1 MDKPT
6 VSAAN
11 FFSPCNSH
19 DTQTLTEHFLL
30 LAAAIFVVALLY
42 SCVGHAGASGYI
54 AVLTLFGFGVEVIR
68 PTALVLNILV
78 AAIGFIQWWRGGH
91 FVWSLFWPFALLSAP
106 AAFFG
111 GWLHIPAQYLK
122 ILIGLVLWFSAWR
135 LICRKE
141 DPPDI
146 KRPTR
151 TTAVASGVG
160 IGFLS
165 GLTGTGGGI
174 FLTPLMLFCR
184 WAKVKEAAAVSSL
197 FILVNSSSGLAGY
210 VKSERELP
218 DFAWPLAVVVAVG
231 GFLGSRLGSRHLPSR
246 AIALLLAAVLLIAG
260 AKLVTG

>member
-1 MDKPT
+1 M
-6 VSAAN
+6 SG
-11 FFSPCNSH
+11 
-19 DTQTLTEHFLL
+19 ELL
-30 LAAAIFVVALLY
+30 ALAAAIFVIALLY
-42 SCVGHAGASGYI
+42 SSVGHAGASGYI

-68 PTALVLNILV
+68 PTALTLNILV
-78 AAIGFIQWWRGGH
+78 AAIGFVQWWRGGH
-91 FVWSLFWPFALLSAP
+91 FVWSLFWPFALLSVP

-111 GWLHIPAQYLK
+111 GWLHVPAHYLK

-135 LICRKE
+135 LLYRKE

-146 KRPTR
+146 ARPAR
-151 TTAVASGVG
+151 PTAVASGAG

-210 VKSERELP
+210 VKSGRDLP
-218 DFAWPLAVVVAVG
+218 DFAWPLAVVVALG
-231 GFLGSRLGSRHLPSR
+231 GYIGSRLGSRHLPVR
-246 AIALLLAAVLLIAG
+246 GIAVLLAVVLVIAG
-260 AKLVTG
+260 TKLVLG

>member
-1 MDKPT
+1 M
-6 VSAAN
+6 
-11 FFSPCNSH
+11 
-19 DTQTLTEHFLL
+19 TEHFFL
-30 LAAAIFVVALLY
+30 LAAAIFVIALLY
-42 SCVGHAGASGYI
+42 SSVGHAGASGYI

-68 PTALVLNILV
+68 PTALTLNILV

-91 FVWSLFWPFALLSAP
+91 FVWSLFWPFALLSVP

-111 GWLHIPAQYLK
+111 GWLHVPAHYLK
-122 ILIGLVLWFSAWR
+122 TLIGLVLWFSAWR
-135 LICRKE
+135 LLYRKE
-141 DPPDI
+141 DPTEI
-146 KRPTR
+146 ARPAR
-151 TTAVASGVG
+151 PMAIASGAG

-210 VKSERELP
+210 VKSGRELP

-231 GFLGSRLGSRHLPSR
+231 GFIGSRLGSRHLPAR
-246 AIALLLAAVLLIAG
+246 GIAMLLAVVLVIAG
-260 AKLVTG
+260 TKLVFG

>member
-1 MDKPT
+1 
-6 VSAAN
+6 VSG
-11 FFSPCNSH
+11 
-19 DTQTLTEHFLL
+19 ELL
-30 LAAAIFVVALLY
+30 ALAAAIFVIALLY
-42 SCVGHAGASGYI
+42 SSVGHAGASGYI

-68 PTALVLNILV
+68 PTALTLNILV
-78 AAIGFIQWWRGGH
+78 AAIGFVQWWRGGH
-91 FVWSLFWPFALLSAP
+91 FVWSLFWPFALLSVP

-111 GWLHIPAQYLK
+111 GWLHVPAHYLK

-135 LICRKE
+135 LLYRKE

-146 KRPTR
+146 ARPAR
-151 TTAVASGVG
+151 PTAVASGAG

-210 VKSERELP
+210 VKSGRDLP
-218 DFAWPLAVVVAVG
+218 DFAWPLAVVVALG
-231 GFLGSRLGSRHLPSR
+231 GYIGSRLGSRHLPVR
-246 AIALLLAAVLLIAG
+246 GIAVLLAVVLVIAG
-260 AKLVTG
+260 TKLVLG

>member
-1 MDKPT
+1 
-6 VSAAN
+6 VN
-11 FFSPCNSH
+11 
-19 DTQTLTEHFLL
+19 EHVLF

-42 SCVGHAGASGYI
+42 SSVGHAGASGYI
-54 AVLTLFGFGVEVIR
+54 AVMSLFGLGIEVIR
-68 PTALVLNILV
+68 PTALALNILV

-91 FVWSLFWPFALLSAP
+91 FVWALFWPFALLSVP
-106 AAFFG
+106 AAFLG
-111 GWLHIPAQYLK
+111 GWLIVPAHYLK

-135 LICRKE
+135 LFCRKD

-146 KRPTR
+146 ARPARPT
-151 TTAVASGVG
+151 ALASGAG

-174 FLTPLMLFCR
+174 FLTPILLFCR

-210 VKSERELP
+210 VKSGRELP

-231 GFLGSRLGSRHLPSR
+231 GFIGSRLGSRHLPSR
-246 AIALLLAAVLLIAG
+246 GIAILLAVVLVIAG
-260 AKLVTG
+260 AKLVLG